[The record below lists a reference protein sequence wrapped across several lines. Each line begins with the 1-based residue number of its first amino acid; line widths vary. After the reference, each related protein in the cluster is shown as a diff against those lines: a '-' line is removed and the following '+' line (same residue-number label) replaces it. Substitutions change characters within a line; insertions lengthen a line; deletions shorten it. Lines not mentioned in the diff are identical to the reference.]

1 MSAARWLA
9 FTVGV
14 VVVAAVGSLL
24 NEFVLPLIDVMNSQ
38 STTQASSTGIQWY
51 ATAWEWMPLV
61 ILLLLGFTLIVGI
74 IVRRRQTLT

>member
-9 FTVGV
+9 FAVGV

-24 NEFVLPLIDVMNSQ
+24 NEFILPLIDVMNSQ

-61 ILLLLGFTLIVGI
+61 ILLLLGFTLLVGI
-74 IVRRRQTLT
+74 IVRRQRTLP